1 MGGDNSPDATLKGAY
16 LASQYLSKDESIVL
30 VGNEKLAKSWFKS
43 NNINSSVFEF
53 IHADEVISMNE
64 HATKALRKKPN
75 NSISIGFN
83 ALKNKEIDV
92 FSSAGNSGA
101 MLVGSMF
108 SIGPIKGVIRPSIT
122 SVLPKKNGGVGLI
135 LDVGV
140 NADCKPDVLFQFAIL
155 GSLFAENVY
164 NIQKPKVGLLNI
176 GEEKGKGNLLTQS
189 TYQLLEDNDD
199 INFVGNVEGRD
210 LFNDKADVIV
220 CDGFTGNVVLK
231 LAESFYSLINQKN
244 IKDDYFDRFNYEI
257 YGGTPVLGVDGNVLI
272 GHGISNENAIKNM
285 ILLGKDLINSNL
297 NSKIKKTFSL
307 LLYFYSMINVVAKH
321 T

>member
-16 LASQYLSKDESIVL
+16 LASQYLSKEETIVL

-43 NNINSSVFEF
+43 NNIDSSFFEF

-272 GHGISNENAIKNM
+272 GHGISNANAIKNM

-297 NSKIKKTFSL
+297 NSKIKKAFR
-307 LLYFYSMINVVAKH
+307 
-321 T
+321 

>member
-1 MGGDNSPDATLKGAY
+1 MGGDNSPDATLNGAY
-16 LASQYLSKDESIVL
+16 LASKELGKNETIVL
-30 VGNEKLAKSWFKS
+30 VGDEKLAKSWLKS
-43 NNINSSVFEF
+43 NNINSSIFEF

-75 NSISIGFN
+75 NSISVGFN

-122 SVLPKKNGGVGLI
+122 SILPKKNGGVGLI

-189 TYQLLEDNDD
+189 TYRLLEDNDD

-285 ILLGKDLINSNL
+285 ILLGKDLINSKL
-297 NSKIKKTFSL
+297 NFKIKKAFR
-307 LLYFYSMINVVAKH
+307 
-321 T
+321 

>member
-16 LASQYLSKDESIVL
+16 LASQNLGKEETIVL

-43 NNINSSVFEF
+43 NNIDTTVFEF

-75 NSISIGFN
+75 NSISVGFN

-285 ILLGKDLINSNL
+285 IILGKDLINSNL
-297 NSKIKKTFSL
+297 NSKIKKAFR
-307 LLYFYSMINVVAKH
+307 
-321 T
+321 

>member
-16 LASQYLSKDESIVL
+16 LASQNLGKEETIVL

-43 NNINSSVFEF
+43 NNIDTTVFEF

-75 NSISIGFN
+75 NSISVGFN

-297 NSKIKKTFSL
+297 NSKIKEAFR
-307 LLYFYSMINVVAKH
+307 
-321 T
+321 

>member
-1 MGGDNSPDATLKGAY
+1 MGGDNSPDATLNGAY
-16 LASQYLSKDESIVL
+16 LASQYLGEKETIVL
-30 VGNEKLAKSWFKS
+30 VGDEKLAKSWFKS
-43 NNINSSVFEF
+43 NNIDSSVFEF
-53 IHADEVISMNE
+53 IHADDVISMNE
-64 HATKALRKKPN
+64 NATKALRKKPN
-75 NSISIGFN
+75 NSISVGFN

-189 TYQLLEDNDD
+189 TFQLLEDNDD

-285 ILLGKDLINSNL
+285 ILLGTDLINSNL
-297 NSKIKKTFSL
+297 NSKIKKAFR
-307 LLYFYSMINVVAKH
+307 
-321 T
+321 

>member
-16 LASQYLSKDESIVL
+16 LASQNLGKEETIVL

-43 NNINSSVFEF
+43 NNIDITVFEF

-75 NSISIGFN
+75 NSISVGFN

-244 IKDDYFDRFNYEI
+244 IKDDYFERFNYEI

-297 NSKIKKTFSL
+297 NSKIKKAFR
-307 LLYFYSMINVVAKH
+307 
-321 T
+321 

>member
-1 MGGDNSPDATLKGAY
+1 MGGDHSPDATLNGAY
-16 LASQYLSKDESIVL
+16 LASQYLGEEETIVL
-30 VGNEKLAKSWFKS
+30 VGDEKLAKSWFKS
-43 NNINSSVFEF
+43 NNIDTSVFEF
-53 IHADEVISMNE
+53 IHADDVISMNE

-75 NSISIGFN
+75 NSISVGFN

-189 TYQLLEDNDD
+189 TFQLLEDNDD

-220 CDGFTGNVVLK
+220 CDGFTL
-231 LAESFYSLINQKN
+231 SLIH
-244 IKDDYFDRFNYEI
+244 I
-257 YGGTPVLGVDGNVLI
+257 
-272 GHGISNENAIKNM
+272 
-285 ILLGKDLINSNL
+285 
-297 NSKIKKTFSL
+297 
-307 LLYFYSMINVVAKH
+307 
-321 T
+321 

>member
-1 MGGDNSPDATLKGAY
+1 MGGDNSPDATLNGAY
-16 LASQYLSKDESIVL
+16 LASQDLGKEETIVL
-30 VGNEKLAKSWFKS
+30 VGDEKLAKSWFKS
-43 NNINSSVFEF
+43 NNIDSSVFKF

-75 NSISIGFN
+75 NSISVGFN

-164 NIQKPKVGLLNI
+164 SIQKPKVGLLNI

-297 NSKIKKTFSL
+297 NSKIKKAFR
-307 LLYFYSMINVVAKH
+307 
-321 T
+321 

>member
-1 MGGDNSPDATLKGAY
+1 MGGDNSPDATLNGAY
-16 LASQYLSKDESIVL
+16 LASEYLGDEETIVL
-30 VGNEKLAKSWFKS
+30 VGDEKLAKSWFKS
-43 NNINSSVFEF
+43 NNIDTSVFEF

-75 NSISIGFN
+75 NSISVGFN

-189 TYQLLEDNDD
+189 TFQLLEDNDD

-297 NSKIKKTFSL
+297 NSKIKKAFR
-307 LLYFYSMINVVAKH
+307 
-321 T
+321 

>member
-1 MGGDNSPDATLKGAY
+1 MGGDNSPDATLNGAY
-16 LASQYLSKDESIVL
+16 QASKELGKDETIVL
-30 VGNEKLAKSWFKS
+30 VGDEGLAKDWFKS
-43 NNINSSVFEF
+43 NNLDFSVFEF

-75 NSISIGFN
+75 NSISVGFN
-83 ALKNKEIDV
+83 ALKNKELDV

-108 SIGPIKGVIRPSIT
+108 SIGPIRGVIRPSIT

-189 TYQLLEDNDD
+189 TYRLLEDNDD
-199 INFVGNVEGRD
+199 INFVGNIEGRD
-210 LFNDKADVIV
+210 LFNDKADVVV

-244 IKDDYFDRFNYEI
+244 IKDDYFNRFNYEI

-285 ILLGKDLINSNL
+285 ILLGKDLINSKL
-297 NSKIKKTFSL
+297 NFKIKKAFR
-307 LLYFYSMINVVAKH
+307 
-321 T
+321 

>member
-1 MGGDNSPDATLKGAY
+1 MGGDNSPDATLNGAY
-16 LASQYLSKDESIVL
+16 LASHDLGKEETIVL
-30 VGNEKLAKSWFKS
+30 VGNEELAKSWFKT
-43 NNINSSVFEF
+43 NNIDYSVFEF

-75 NSISIGFN
+75 NSISVGFN

-155 GSLFAENVY
+155 GSLFSENVY
-164 NIQKPKVGLLNI
+164 NIKKPKVGLLNI

-189 TYQLLEDNDD
+189 AYRLLEDNDD

-210 LFNDKADVIV
+210 LFNEKADVIV

-257 YGGTPVLGVDGNVLI
+257 YGGTPILGLNKTVII
-272 GHGISNENAIKNM
+272 GHGISNEIAIKNM
-285 ILLGKDLINSNL
+285 IIHTKDVIEADLSV
-297 NSKIKKTFSL
+297 KIKKNL
-307 LLYFYSMINVVAKH
+307 N
-321 T
+321 